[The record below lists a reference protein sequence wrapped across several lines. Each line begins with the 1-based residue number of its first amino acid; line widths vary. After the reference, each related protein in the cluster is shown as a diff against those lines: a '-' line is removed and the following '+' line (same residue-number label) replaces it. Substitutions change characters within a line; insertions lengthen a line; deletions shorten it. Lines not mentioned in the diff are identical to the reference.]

1 MELMMLKTININSFI
16 KNQQNNGASKIN
28 IRPLILG
35 LAATLQIVAPN
46 FAGSGC
52 SKSATTD
59 RKKPTKT
66 YRQPVGVIA
75 PSILDPREPREDR
88 DPMFSDH
95 SSSRPVT
102 AHGTRPPKT
111 KLVRVQPMRV
121 GTELART
128 TGTRALRLAVS
139 TEETEF
145 TAIRIRAN
153 ILTAIEIY
161 EREKVAAISCAR
173 SESERSAA
181 QLEINAKLAASLKKS
196 LSTIDSAISP
206 TGVGTAKS

>member
-16 KNQQNNGASKIN
+16 KNQQSNGASKIN

-59 RKKPTKT
+59 RKKSTKT

-128 TGTRALRLAVS
+128 TGTRALRVAVS

-145 TAIRIRAN
+145 TAIRAN

-161 EREKVAAISCAR
+161 EREKAATSCAR
-173 SESERSAA
+173 TESERSAA
-181 QLEINAKLAASLKKS
+181 QLEIDAKLVTALKKS